1 MQKYQLEEKDRLLCV
16 SFPDQDI
23 NYGYK
28 IWRQTKGKTDY
39 TVLSDTITINA
50 GTYVNTIVEFGLVH
64 ITVRYHK

>member
-1 MQKYQLEEKDRLLCV
+1 MCKFSRPGY
-16 SFPDQDI
+16 
-23 NYGYK
+23 YGYKLYK

-64 ITVRYHK
+64 IIVRYHK

>member
-1 MQKYQLEEKDRLLCV
+1 MTGVQTCALPIY
-16 SFPDQDI
+16 QDI

-64 ITVRYHK
+64 IIVRYHK